1 MSYHYWTQQIIAKT
15 EVMDKET
22 NEAQITPEDL
32 SATSREYDGNY
43 INFIV
48 HS

>member
-1 MSYHYWTQQIIAKT
+1 MSYHYQAQQINAKT

-22 NEAQITPEDL
+22 NEAQITSEDL
-32 SATSREYDGNY
+32 FATSREYDGNY
-43 INFIV
+43 INYII